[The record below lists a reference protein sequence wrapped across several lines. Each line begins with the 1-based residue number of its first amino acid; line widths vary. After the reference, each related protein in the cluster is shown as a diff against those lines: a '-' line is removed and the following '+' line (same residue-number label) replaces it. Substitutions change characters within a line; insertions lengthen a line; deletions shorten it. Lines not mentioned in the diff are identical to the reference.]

1 MLMWPAIRFGWRGV
15 ALAEFVLTMIAV
27 ANTKFGNGPFAES
40 RFVPEQRVFL
50 LQSLLSVGS
59 VAFLALTAIIHER
72 QRIEKKLL
80 SAREEWE
87 QCFNAMPDIVCIL
100 DLSGRIVRCNRAMR
114 QRFESVHGDIV
125 GLDHTLVFKG
135 SSASV
140 SKLPWASVLA
150 GGAPVETETTLPSL
164 PGHYLV
170 ASYPLTNSFGPQW
183 GAVVIVR
190 DITERMKLEDQL
202 RQSQKM
208 DAVGQLAGG
217 VAHDFNNLLTVII
230 GYVENSLEPAVS
242 VDENVRFNLSQVRVA
257 ADRAAG
263 LTRQLLAFSRQT
275 VLEPR
280 IVDLNA
286 ILAESEKMLRRMI
299 GEHIELSVVPDPT
312 VWRMKADSGQI
323 GQLLLNLVLNAR
335 DAMPQGGKLTIS
347 TCNIQLDG
355 SSLKLQPD
363 AKPGKYVLLSVGDTG
378 CGMTPEV
385 RARIFEPFYTTKG
398 PGAGTGLGLAVVHG
412 IIRQSGG
419 YVEVDSEPGIGSTFK
434 IYFPAVQGE
443 MPPSSESARRE
454 PRRGS
459 EKVLLV
465 EDEASVREVTELA
478 LRHHG
483 YVVLSATCG
492 KEALHIAAEH
502 ECDLTLLLT
511 DVVMPGMNGR
521 QLADVLKSK
530 CPSLKV
536 LYMSGYTTDA
546 AVRYGILE
554 GESNLLQKPF
564 TPGVLAAKVREVID
578 RPAGVTQAKVLTQG
592 R

>member
-1 MLMWPAIRFGWRGV
+1 
-15 ALAEFVLTMIAV
+15 
-27 ANTKFGNGPFAES
+27 
-40 RFVPEQRVFL
+40 
-50 LQSLLSVGS
+50 
-59 VAFLALTAIIHER
+59 
-72 QRIEKKLL
+72 
-80 SAREEWE
+80 
-87 QCFNAMPDIVCIL
+87 
-100 DLSGRIVRCNRAMR
+100 
-114 QRFESVHGDIV
+114 
-125 GLDHTLVFKG
+125 
-135 SSASV
+135 
-140 SKLPWASVLA
+140 
-150 GGAPVETETTLPSL
+150 
-164 PGHYLV
+164 
-170 ASYPLTNSFGPQW
+170 
-183 GAVVIVR
+183 
-190 DITERMKLEDQL
+190 
-202 RQSQKM
+202 
-208 DAVGQLAGG
+208 
-217 VAHDFNNLLTVII
+217 
-230 GYVENSLEPAVS
+230 
-242 VDENVRFNLSQVRVA
+242 
-257 ADRAAG
+257 
-263 LTRQLLAFSRQT
+263 
-275 VLEPR
+275 
-280 IVDLNA
+280 
-286 ILAESEKMLRRMI
+286 
-299 GEHIELSVVPDPT
+299 
-312 VWRMKADSGQI
+312 
-323 GQLLLNLVLNAR
+323 
-335 DAMPQGGKLTIS
+335 
-347 TCNIQLDG
+347 LDG